1 MLETKLPDAQTC
13 RVVAYHLLTVAQWT
27 EAVWLLELV
36 CDLAPMEPN
45 SYTDLA
51 FARAHRLRNECGE
64 VADIDGELRM
74 VVSHLVQVIKG
85 KWADR
90 FREIEWPCLVLL
102 SWVVGWA
109 EWKWPDRFGEGAL
122 WPEAE
127 LSAAEYRLCSSVPS
141 REGLY
146 MDLFVW
152 LGWDTDHT
160 DVDLHVQ
167 EPDGEDIYYGHRISY
182 KTGACISRDF
192 TQGYGPEVYICP
204 RAPDGTYDIQ
214 ANYFASHQA
223 SGCTGGTS
231 AIIWSIENLGNFE
244 EERVQFTTTRLLK
257 NMQRQSVLKINVMKD
272 SYPTAHCHEYGLEK
286 A

>member
-1 MLETKLPDAQTC
+1 MYSPCSPRPRRTKQTARKSTGGRRQSWTSPPTEETDDFIDAIVDALKKGGHSAGYEEYLKWSKDNRLCNKPSFFILAAEVLREAGAPSELCAKVVSNVLETKLPDAQTC

-51 FARAHRLRNECGE
+51 FARAHRLRNACGE
-64 VADIDGELRM
+64 VADIDSELRM

-90 FREIEWPCLVLL
+90 FDEMEWPCLVLL

-127 LSAAEYRLCSSVPS
+127 LSAAEYRLCSNLPS
-141 REGLY
+141 REGLH

-152 LGWDTDHT
+152 LGGWDTDHT

-167 EPDGEDIYYGHRISY
+167 EPHGEDIYMLWP
-182 KTGACISRDF
+182 
-192 TQGYGPEVYICP
+192 Q
-204 RAPDGTYDIQ
+204 
-214 ANYFASHQA
+214 N
-223 SGCTGGTS
+223 
-231 AIIWSIENLGNFE
+231 
-244 EERVQFTTTRLLK
+244 
-257 NMQRQSVLKINVMKD
+257 QR
-272 SYPTAHCHEYGLEK
+272 
-286 A
+286 